1 MKKIIYLTLLLSI
14 CFGYNAQS
22 QDSSPVTRA
31 ALTALKTLSGDR
43 IIEKAYLHFDKPYY
57 ATGDTIYFKAYVM
70 LGEQHDLSRASSVL
84 NVDLIDPK
92 NTILATVKLQLN
104 NGVGWGDFSLPDGL
118 LKGNYR
124 VRAYTRYML
133 NDKNYIFDQVIPVGS
148 ISSGAVSESAASTAQ
163 SGKPDL
169 QFFPEGGELVT
180 SLLSKVAFKAVNTSG
195 MGINAKGVILDQA
208 NNQVTTFASTHLGM
222 GTFNLQPEEGKSYK
236 AKVTFE
242 DGTKDTFDIPT
253 SVSRGVVLAV
263 KDTLGKISIEIRC
276 NRLYLQENM
285 NKDISLVIYC
295 NGFVNTVNTKLDSRL
310 LGIDIPNSQFP
321 SGVLQVTLFSQNGD
335 PLSERLLFLR
345 NPDLINLAV
354 NSDKTSYSKREKVS
368 ININAKDKGANAM
381 GHFSVSVIDETKVPL
396 DENKE
401 NTILSNLLL
410 TSELMGYVEQPNYY
424 FAHNDDNALDALMLT
439 QGYRRFAW
447 KSLLSNSEPKF
458 AYAPAKGFE
467 IKGTEKMPY
476 GEAVSKKD
484 VILRAPSSKILLTQ
498 QTDEEGRFKFDSL
511 AFMDQTLFTVNTA
524 GSAKS
529 KNAPVLTVI
538 KEAPLAVDNLST
550 PFIDA
555 DVNQPTTAYLDN
567 NKQQKDYWFK
577 YGPKN
582 SIPLKG
588 VKVNEYRVTP
598 NMVASVSGSNNADQV
613 VTSEALQGFPSLSQ
627 ALQGRLRGITFSNGI
642 PSVNSSMTGGG
653 MGMGNKAMLIVVDGS
668 IVGSRLDDINPRDVE
683 RVEVL
688 KGGNAAIYGVN
699 GAGGVL
705 IITSKQGRNS
715 ERIETKG
722 IGNLEFMPQGF
733 YRAREFYTPKY
744 AGKAPKNDHADLRST
759 IAWVPELITDNNGN
773 ASFEYNNADGTGSYR
788 LVIEGIDDKGNI
800 GRQVYRYNVE

>member
-1 MKKIIYLTLLLSI
+1 MRKTIYLTLFLGV
-14 CFGYNAQS
+14 CFACNAKS

-31 ALTALKTLSGDR
+31 ALTALKTLSGER

-70 LGEQHDLSRASSVL
+70 LGEQHDLSKASGVL

-92 NTILATVKLQLN
+92 NSILATVKLQLT

-148 ISSGAVSESAASTAQ
+148 ISSGAVSESAAAAAH

-180 SLLSKVAFKAVNTSG
+180 SLLSKVAFKAVNNSG
-195 MGINAKGVILDQA
+195 MGIDAKGVILDQA
-208 NNQVTTFASTHLGM
+208 NNQVVTFASTHLGM

-236 AKVTFE
+236 AKVTFA
-242 DGTKDTFDIPT
+242 DGTKDTFDIPS
-253 SVSRGVVLAV
+253 SVSKGLVLAV

-285 NKDISLVIYC
+285 NKDISVIVYC

-310 LGIDIPNSQFP
+310 LGMDIPKSQFP
-321 SGVLQVTLFSQNGD
+321 SGVMQVTLFSQNGD

-354 NSDKTSYSKREKVS
+354 NSDKTSYNKREKVS
-368 ININAKDKGANAM
+368 ININAKDKGANAR

-410 TSELMGYVEQPNYY
+410 TSELKGYVEQPNYY
-424 FAHNDDNALDALMLT
+424 FAHNDANALDALMLS

-447 KSLLSNSEPKF
+447 KSLLSNSDPKF
-458 AYAPAKGFE
+458 IYAPAKGFE
-467 IKGTEKMPY
+467 IKGTEKMTS

-484 VILRAPSSKILLTQ
+484 VILRAPKINILLTQ
-498 QTDEEGRFKFDSL
+498 QTDEEGRFTFDNL
-511 AFMDQTLFTVNTA
+511 AFMDQTLFTLNTA

-529 KNAPVLTVI
+529 KNAPVLSVI
-538 KEAPLAVDNLST
+538 KEAPLAVGNPPT

-555 DVNQPTTAYLDN
+555 DMNQPTATYLDN
-567 NKQQKDYWFK
+567 NTRQKDYWYK

-582 SIPLKG
+582 GIELKG
-588 VKVNEYRVTP
+588 AKVNDYRVTP
-598 NMVASVSGSNNADQV
+598 NMVASVSGSNSADQI
-613 VTSEALQGFPSLSQ
+613 VTSDALQGFPSLSS
-627 ALQGRLRGITFSNGI
+627 ALEGRLRGITFSNGI
-642 PSVNSSMTGGG
+642 PSLSSSITGGG
-653 MGMGNKAMLIVVDGS
+653 TGIGIKGMLIVVDGN
-668 IVGSRLDDINPRDVE
+668 ILGSRLDDFNPRDVE

-688 KGGNAAIYGVN
+688 KGANAAIYGVKGAN
-699 GAGGVL
+699 GAL
-705 IITSKQGRNS
+705 IIISKQGRNS
-715 ERIETKG
+715 DRIETKG

-733 YRAREFYTPKY
+733 YKAREFYTPRY
-744 AGKAPKNDHADLRST
+744 TGKAPKNEHADLRST

-788 LVIEGIDDKGNI
+788 LVIEGVDDKGNI
-800 GRQVYRYNVE
+800 GRQVYRYKVE